1 MPRFKPG
8 DLVTCSE
15 SLEITQP
22 MTIVGLNPWHND
34 PRTVVYYV
42 QGLHTKKGNTLQI
55 TLEEGILQP
64 A

>member
-15 SLEITQP
+15 SHEITQP
-22 MTIVGLNPWHND
+22 MTIVGLNPWFD
-34 PRTVVYYV
+34 SSRVLVYHV
-42 QGLHTKKGNTLQI
+42 QGVHTKKGNTLQI
-55 TLEEGILQP
+55 SLDERILKP